1 GSPPGAP
8 SGPLAAPRRPNTAGS
23 TSARR
28 PAIPAPGHPD
38 ARQAPRTPDRA
49 GPAGRCAPAV
59 NRRALSANPCQ
70 ARRQTLDAGAPRAAQ
85 ATKGGARMTRRAAA
99 GGGGP
104 VGAVGGMTAALSLL
118 QVGFDVHVYEQAS
131 RLTEVGAGV
140 QVSPNASRVLHR
152 LGLAGELA
160 RAGVKPLA
168 WHQRRW
174 DDGRTLQRAPLAE
187 AL

>member
-28 PAIPAPGHPD
+28 PAIPAAGHPD

-59 NRRALSANPCQ
+59 NRCALSANPCQ

-85 ATKGGARMTRRAAA
+85 APKGGARRTRRAAA
-99 GGGGP
+99 GRGVSVGIVGGGI
-104 VGAVGGMTAALSLL
+104 GGMTAALSLL

-168 WHQRRW
+168 WH
-174 DDGRTLQRAPLAE
+174 
-187 AL
+187 